1 MATKIKAVQPIDRDP
16 GQARAVVER
25 ARPEVADKL
34 PLLPRGLTCFEGSEE
49 VDPGGLLAELRR
61 EVAARRAETELNPFG
76 NPIQLLALDLGR
88 RLDAGRLSLAAI
100 EQLIQRLTVESF
112 LRRAGRLGRYLGESD
127 DDANREPI
135 RGLIQGL
142 AREPGSEQVVPFATF
157 RRRVECERFGIVI
170 TAHPTF
176 ALAKDLRVLL
186 CELALDGAGDSPS
199 RRARLIAI
207 GQREHRP
214 DRPLELGEEHR
225 QSVDA
230 LVNLHG
236 ALSQVYGLVFEVAE
250 ELYPERW
257 TELSPRLVTFA
268 SWVGYDLDGRSD
280 IPWTVTFAKRL
291 QVQIL
296 QLERYRQASQALR
309 ATVAGGSGL
318 GDLLELLGAR
328 LALAI
333 KQAEDEMA
341 IFADPAAGS
350 APWRDQL
357 ARAARAMHAGRA
369 SRLVDAAQLLDLIER
384 AIPLADDAALTRG
397 LCILRAEIRTHGLGL
412 AHTHTRLNAR
422 QVHNAIRKTIGMDHG
437 PDDPSH
443 RLSYLNAIAALIDDV
458 QPVRINFGSL
468 LLEKATAKRTF
479 MIIAQLLKY
488 VDATQPIRFLIAE
501 CETGFTLLTALY
513 FAKLF
518 GVADKVEISPLFET
532 ETALEQG
539 DRAIAEALG
548 VASFRAYVQSHGR
561 LCVQTGYSDAG
572 RSLGQIAAGYAIER
586 LRMAI
591 GRELARQGLAD
602 VELVIFDTHGE
613 SIGRGAHPESF
624 ADRLGYID
632 TPAGRA
638 ALARLGI
645 PCKQEVSFQ
654 GGDGY
659 VYFSTPRAALTTLT
673 RILEHALTPP
683 AEVDDPFY
691 SETDY
696 VHEFFTVVQSFNR
709 QIMDDPCYGA
719 LLSAFGANLLHRSGS
734 RPVRRQHDSWS
745 GQINLEHPAQLRAIP
760 HNAILQ
766 QLGHLANT
774 IGGLGQAVAKDPE
787 RFQRLYQD
795 SPRFRR
801 LMTMV
806 EHAFKY
812 SDLAVLKAYIDL
824 FDPGLWLLRAAQR
837 GEGVRAEELQEL
849 ATVMERAALHERLTR
864 IWRVFTRD
872 YMDLAAALREHRR
885 RTRKAGAEP
894 IAVDATSRDV
904 MHVLHALRLVLIERL
919 YLLAVHVPDFSG
931 RHELTRESLVA
942 RLIQLDVDAALAK
955 LDAIFP
961 IVDHALHDADFGE
974 PATYQSAESQSYG
987 QEHAQIFQPMAK
999 LYTLIRRIG
1008 VAVIHNVGASG

>member
-1 MATKIKAVQPIDRDP
+1 MATKV
-16 GQARAVVER
+16 
-25 ARPEVADKL
+25 EVARHDAVAVADGDRL
-34 PLLPRGLTCFEGSEE
+34 PLLPQSLACFESAEQL
-49 VDPGGLLAELRR
+49 DPGALLAELRD

-76 NPIQLLALDLGR
+76 NPIRLLALDLGR
-88 RLDAGRLSLAAI
+88 RLDAGGLSLAAI
-100 EQLIQRLTVESF
+100 EQLIQRLTAESF
-112 LRRAGRLGRYLGESD
+112 LRRADRLRRYLGESD
-127 DDANREPI
+127 EAVNRETI
-135 RGLIQGL
+135 RRLIQDL
-142 AREPGSEQVVPFATF
+142 ARDAESAQIVPFETF
-157 RRRVECERFGIVI
+157 RRRVEGERFGIVV

-176 ALAKDLRVLL
+176 ALARDLRVLL
-186 CELALDGAGDSPS
+186 CELALTEAGDPAS
-199 RRARLIAI
+199 RQARLAEI
-207 GQREHRP
+207 GRREHRP
-214 DRPLELGEEHR
+214 DRPLDLAEEHR
-225 QSVDA
+225 QSLDA

-236 ALSQVYGLVFEVAE
+236 ALHQVYDLVFEVAA
-250 ELYPERW
+250 ELYPECW
-257 TELSPRLVTFA
+257 TELSPRLVTCA

-280 IPWTVTFAKRL
+280 IPWTATFAKRL
-291 QVQIL
+291 IVQIL
-296 QLERYRQASQALR
+296 QLERYRRAAQALR
-309 ATVAGGSGL
+309 LRAAAGSGV
-318 GDLLELLGAR
+318 GDLLELLDAR

-341 IFADPAAGS
+341 IFADPAAGTD
-350 APWRDQL
+350 AWREQL
-357 ARAARAMHAGRA
+357 ARAARAMHAGRNA
-369 SRLVDAAQLLDLIER
+369 RLVDAGQLLELIER
-384 AIPLADDAALTRG
+384 AIRLADDTALTRG
-397 LCILRAEIRTHGLGL
+397 LCILRAEIGTHGLGL

-443 RLSYLNAIAALIDDV
+443 RLSYLHAIAALIDQV
-458 QPVRINFGSL
+458 APVRINFGSL

-518 GVADKVEISPLFET
+518 GVEDKVEISPLFET
-532 ETALEQG
+532 QIALEQG
-539 DRAIAEALG
+539 GRVIAEALG
-548 VASFRAYVQSHGR
+548 VASYRAYVERQGR

-572 RSLGQIAAGYAIER
+572 RSLGQVAAAYAIER
-586 LRMAI
+586 LRLTI
-591 GRELARQGLAD
+591 GRELARQGLCD

-613 SIGRGAHPESF
+613 SIGRGGHPESF
-624 ADRLGYID
+624 AARLDYID
-632 TPAGRA
+632 PPAGRG

-659 VYFSTPRAALTTLT
+659 VHFSTPRVAFTSLT

-683 AEVDDPFY
+683 VEVDDPFY
-691 SETDY
+691 GETDY
-696 VHEFFTVVQSFNR
+696 VHEFFAVVQGFN
-709 QIMDDPCYGA
+709 QKIMDDPCYGA
-719 LLSAFGANLLHRSGS
+719 LLSAFGAHLLHRSGS
-734 RPVRRQHDSWS
+734 RPVKRQHDSWS
-745 GQINLEHPAQLRAIP
+745 GQINLDHPAQLRAIP

-766 QLGHLANT
+766 QLGHLANS
-774 IGGLGQAVAKDPE
+774 IGGVGQAVAKDPE

-806 EHAFKY
+806 EHAFKF

-837 GEGVRAEELQEL
+837 GEGMRAEELQEL

-872 YMDLAAALREHRR
+872 YMDLANAFREHRR

-904 MHVLHALRLVLIERL
+904 MHVLHALRIVLIERL
-919 YLLAVHVPDFSG
+919 YLLAIHVPEFSG
-931 RHELTRESLVA
+931 RHELTRESLIA
-942 RLIQLDVDAALAK
+942 RLIQLDVDAALLK
-955 LDAIFP
+955 LDEIFP
-961 IVDHALHDADFGE
+961 IVELSGHDADFGE
-974 PATYQSAESQSYG
+974 PATYESAESQSYG

-1008 VAVIHNVGASG
+1008 VAVIHNVGTLG